1 MRDFLCKATF
11 VSLLWFSG
19 SNVLLALNYPIVYLN
34 SIVYPVLILGTITM
48 CYMNFPIFK
57 ETNRIEKNGLYLF
70 FICAIFLVTAGRG
83 LYTINY
89 YSVCVFPIL
98 YSVILRE
105 NIKKK
110 KNINFLVTMLIVFF
124 VANSCIAIFERLFLH
139 NFLPDCGGI
148 LQDFS
153 QKEGFRSVAL
163 TGYPLGGAFFS
174 MTMSLFILFS
184 RLQSKEKIIL
194 FTLGLLSLLCF
205 NSRAAIAGLGLGTIM
220 FFMKIFFKKNNFK
233 SKIYIILLS
242 LLVFFCLRLLFDAG
256 FGDRMFDFGKDES
269 SDVRADN
276 LALLSFLEVKELLWG
291 MSAKDVEYMTLRFG
305 GATSIIENPWLNY
318 ILRYGLV
325 FLLLLCLYY
334 FILFK
339 NLFKGFPVYDICVV
353 SGIWLIVQSSNNGF
367 SASCDTSIVLL
378 MTIIYAF
385 KIINKSNSKSN
396 D

>member
-1 MRDFLCKATF
+1 MKDFLCKATF

-19 SNVLLALNYPIVYLN
+19 SNVLLALNYPIVYLH
-34 SIVYPVLILGTITM
+34 SIVFPVLILGTIAIF
-48 CYMNFPIFK
+48 YMNFPIFK
-57 ETNRIEKNGLYLF
+57 ESNRIEKIGLYLF
-70 FICAIFLVTAGRG
+70 FICAIFIATAGRG

-105 NIKKK
+105 NIRTKR
-110 KNINFLVTMLIVFF
+110 NMNFLVTMLIAFF
-124 VANSCIAIFERLFLH
+124 VVNSCIAIFERLSLH
-139 NFLPDCGGI
+139 NLLPDCGGI

-174 MTMSLFILFS
+174 MTMSLFILYS
-184 RLQSKEKIIL
+184 RLRFKEKIIL
-194 FTLGLLSLLCF
+194 FTLGLFSLLCF

-220 FFMKIFFKKNNFK
+220 FFMKNLFKRNGFK
-233 SKIYIILLS
+233 TKIYIILLS
-242 LLVFFCLRLLFDAG
+242 LVAFFFIRLLLDAG
-256 FGDRMFDFGKDES
+256 FGDRMLDFGKDES
-269 SDVRADN
+269 SEVRSDN

-291 MSAKDVEYMTLRFG
+291 MSAKNVEYMTLKFG

-325 FLLLLCLYY
+325 FLILLCVYY

-339 NLFKGFPVYDICVV
+339 NIFRGFPIYDVV
-353 SGIWLIVQSSNNGF
+353 VISCIWLVVQSSNNGF
-367 SASCDTSIVLL
+367 SASCDTSIVLF

-385 KIINKSNSKSN
+385 KIINERKKI
-396 D
+396 